1 MESRDGWSEWRWHV
15 FVGFVIKRIISFLVF
30 VLKCIGLY
38 FRDYIISFRNKSQ
51 PSIKLKNKTYQE
63 LRKFLD
69 C

>member
-1 MESRDGWSEWRWHV
+1 MESPDGWSGWRWPV
-15 FVGFVIKRIISFLVF
+15 FVGFDIERIISFLVF
-30 VLKCIGLY
+30 VLKFIGLY

-51 PSIKLKNKTYQE
+51 PSIKPKNKTYQE